1 MIMWMWTN
9 LHRDIIPAGTS
20 FHQSYYQTQTQLET
34 HLHLQVF
41 LQNKQLLMFLNNKCF
56 GEWHQSKM
64 QHKSDCATVL
74 GACLT
79 ASDTFWASLLADV
92 TSLIRSG
99 SLNPEWTKKRQDYY
113 FMSVAIIL
121 FCFLLSF
128 LSPKLKK
135 INLNYISEISTSKLS
150 VK

>member
-1 MIMWMWTN
+1 MRTN
-9 LHRDIIPAGTS
+9 LHPDIIPADTS

-99 SLNPEWTKKRQDYY
+99 SLNPE
-113 FMSVAIIL
+113 
-121 FCFLLSF
+121 
-128 LSPKLKK
+128 
-135 INLNYISEISTSKLS
+135 
-150 VK
+150 

>member
-1 MIMWMWTN
+1 M
-9 LHRDIIPAGTS
+9 HPDIIPADTS
-20 FHQSYYQTQTQLET
+20 FHQRYYQTQTQLET

-41 LQNKQLLMFLNNKCF
+41 LQNKQLLMFLNNECF

-99 SLNPEWTKKRQDYY
+99 SLNPE
-113 FMSVAIIL
+113 
-121 FCFLLSF
+121 
-128 LSPKLKK
+128 
-135 INLNYISEISTSKLS
+135 
-150 VK
+150 

>member
-1 MIMWMWTN
+1 
-9 LHRDIIPAGTS
+9 
-20 FHQSYYQTQTQLET
+20 
-34 HLHLQVF
+34 
-41 LQNKQLLMFLNNKCF
+41 MFLNNKCF

-99 SLNPEWTKKRQDYY
+99 SLNPESTKKRQDYY

>member
-1 MIMWMWTN
+1 
-9 LHRDIIPAGTS
+9 
-20 FHQSYYQTQTQLET
+20 
-34 HLHLQVF
+34 
-41 LQNKQLLMFLNNKCF
+41 MFLNNKCF

-99 SLNPEWTKKRQDYY
+99 SLNPE
-113 FMSVAIIL
+113 
-121 FCFLLSF
+121 
-128 LSPKLKK
+128 
-135 INLNYISEISTSKLS
+135 
-150 VK
+150 